1 MNITS
6 ALGLPMP
13 NTTWVRVW
21 HSPHFWQE
29 RHVAC
34 KVLKSIVYSFVL
46 LRHLCPGNSAV
57 GRPAAQA
64 LPLHMENG
72 WQRQA
77 KKLCARLNAAVA
89 KGKKQG
95 SPSIAQL

>member
-1 MNITS
+1 
-6 ALGLPMP
+6 
-13 NTTWVRVW
+13 
-21 HSPHFWQE
+21 
-29 RHVAC
+29 
-34 KVLKSIVYSFVL
+34 
-46 LRHLCPGNSAV
+46 
-57 GRPAAQA
+57 
-64 LPLHMENG
+64 MENG